1 MIGIFGII
9 KKLVYLLKT
18 EKFASYLKTTF
29 TGWTIKIL
37 AGLSKSFLLILSVRY
52 LNINDYS
59 TLALFWSLGSWFILC
74 SVGLGDALQNH
85 ISHCRAI
92 QKNYDQ
98 LIENLSLLIW
108 PIALFFSFLFLLFYQ
123 PLYYL
128 LFHRIPN
135 VTLSPHLFSCL
146 GIINILTILFSIFYR
161 ISLAEHKGHYYFI
174 YTNIGSIL
182 SAIITFLFLHFFK
195 NKNLLYIILLSWTLP
210 SFFVSL
216 GNYFQYFKIKKI
228 IYLLSKTPAWIKDPL
243 LFEKL
248 KSSELMILIHRGS
261 QFWLSYLI
269 SSFTFY
275 LDYIIMAQTLQA
287 KDIAI
292 YNILDKTYRFLY
304 EFYSIFLLSIWPI
317 LAERHSKQDWQAG
330 QHLLT
335 SKLNQGVLFIIILT
349 ASILFFKPYLLIV
362 LKNPDLT
369 LLSPT
374 ILLFCF
380 INIARM
386 YRDTYCLG
394 LYSQNR
400 MKTILINLFFQAL
413 LSITILFYSSR
424 YFGLNG
430 LLVGELIVYISTSIL
445 FLPYIYPRTQ
455 STKIIS

>member
-1 MIGIFGII
+1 M
-9 KKLVYLLKT
+9 KT

-248 KSSELMILIHRGS
+248 KSSELMILIHR
-261 QFWLSYLI
+261 
-269 SSFTFY
+269 
-275 LDYIIMAQTLQA
+275 
-287 KDIAI
+287 
-292 YNILDKTYRFLY
+292 
-304 EFYSIFLLSIWPI
+304 
-317 LAERHSKQDWQAG
+317 
-330 QHLLT
+330 
-335 SKLNQGVLFIIILT
+335 
-349 ASILFFKPYLLIV
+349 
-362 LKNPDLT
+362 
-369 LLSPT
+369 
-374 ILLFCF
+374 
-380 INIARM
+380 
-386 YRDTYCLG
+386 
-394 LYSQNR
+394 
-400 MKTILINLFFQAL
+400 
-413 LSITILFYSSR
+413 
-424 YFGLNG
+424 
-430 LLVGELIVYISTSIL
+430 
-445 FLPYIYPRTQ
+445 
-455 STKIIS
+455 